1 MPIKERLK
9 KILDLFLCFLKI
21 GAFTFGGGYAMVSLV
36 QRDMVEKK
44 KWLTERE
51 MVDVIAIAESTPGV
65 IALNTATYVGAKI
78 AGFWGSLFASIGAM
92 LPSVI
97 IILAIYPVIQLFGEN
112 QYVKWA
118 FLGIRACVSA
128 LILNA
133 TYKISKMNEKTVV
146 SFVVTGVALVLAL
159 LSTFEVIKLDMIFII
174 LGAALFGIIWGIIG
188 RQRKKKKGTAES
200 AEQSVV
206 GESAAENLSET
217 GEARKPDGEEG
228 EKAAACN
235 EPDSESVDNTD
246 ASAPSET
253 RGDAE
258 SAAKE
263 SDGKDDDE
271 PVSERADEKKEEN

>member
-78 AGFWGSLFASIGAM
+78 AGFWGSLFASIGAI

-159 LSTFEVIKLDMIFII
+159 LSTFEVIKLDMVFII

-188 RQRKKKKGTAES
+188 RQRKKKKGTAAGEAQSAVEHGAPDEES
-200 AEQSVV
+200 ANVKEADKPN
-206 GESAAENLSET
+206 GE
-217 GEARKPDGEEG
+217 
-228 EKAAACN
+228 N
-235 EPDSESVDNTD
+235 ELNIADNSDYTAD
-246 ASAPSET
+246 
-253 RGDAE
+253 RVNAE

-263 SDGKDDDE
+263 SDVKDDDA
-271 PVSERADEKKEEN
+271 PVSEPAEDNKEDDGNAIS

>member
-97 IILAIYPVIQLFGEN
+97 VILAIYPVIQLFGEN

-159 LSTFEVIKLDMIFII
+159 LSTFEVIKLDMVFII

-188 RQRKKKKGTAES
+188 RQRKKKKGTA
-200 AEQSVV
+200 A
-206 GESAAENLSET
+206 GEAPKPDEEET
-217 GEARKPDGEEG
+217 GKAVDGNELEEKQG
-228 EKAAACN
+228 
-235 EPDSESVDNTD
+235 DDTTRISEST
-246 ASAPSET
+246 AS
-253 RGDAE
+253 RVNAE

-263 SDGKDDDE
+263 SDVKDDDA
-271 PVSERADEKKEEN
+271 PVSEPAEDNKEDDGNAIS

>member
-97 IILAIYPVIQLFGEN
+97 VILAIYPVIQLFGEN

-159 LSTFEVIKLDMIFII
+159 LSTFEVIKLDMVFII

-188 RQRKKKKGTAES
+188 RQRKKKKVAAEGEAQSAVEHGAPDEES
-200 AEQSVV
+200 ANVKEADKPN
-206 GESAAENLSET
+206 GENKLNIA
-217 GEARKPDGEEG
+217 
-228 EKAAACN
+228 
-235 EPDSESVDNTD
+235 DNSDYTAD
-246 ASAPSET
+246 
-253 RGDAE
+253 RVNAE

-263 SDGKDDDE
+263 SDVKDDDA
-271 PVSERADEKKEEN
+271 PVSEPAEDNKEDDGNAIS

>member
-1 MPIKERLK
+1 MPVKERLK
-9 KILDLFLCFLKI
+9 KILELFLCFLKI

-44 KWLTERE
+44 KWLTDRE

-118 FLGIRACVSA
+118 FLGIRACVAA

-133 TYKISKMNEKTVV
+133 TYKISKMNEK
-146 SFVVTGVALVLAL
+146 
-159 LSTFEVIKLDMIFII
+159 
-174 LGAALFGIIWGIIG
+174 GIIWGIIG
-188 RQRKKKKGTAES
+188 RQRKKKKA
-200 AEQSVV
+200 
-206 GESAAENLSET
+206 AAEGKTPNAGDGSAPAE
-217 GEARKPDGEEG
+217 GCVEVKDEARDE
-228 EKAAACN
+228 ANALA
-235 EPDSESVDNTD
+235 DS
-246 ASAPSET
+246 
-253 RGDAE
+253 RGDAG

-263 SDGKDDDE
+263 ADGTDDGS
-271 PVSERADEKKEEN
+271 PVSERPEEKKEEN

>member
-1 MPIKERLK
+1 MPVKERLK
-9 KILDLFLCFLKI
+9 KILELFLCFLKI

-44 KWLTERE
+44 KWLTDQE

-118 FLGIRACVSA
+118 FLGIRACVAA

-133 TYKISKMNEKTVV
+133 TYKISKMNEKNVV
-146 SFVVTGVALVLAL
+146 SFIVTGVALVLAL

-188 RQRKKKKGTAES
+188 RQRKKKKA
-200 AEQSVV
+200 
-206 GESAAENLSET
+206 AAEGKTPNAGDGSAPAE
-217 GEARKPDGEEG
+217 GCVEVKDEARDE
-228 EKAAACN
+228 ANALA
-235 EPDSESVDNTD
+235 DS
-246 ASAPSET
+246 
-253 RGDAE
+253 RGNAE

-263 SDGKDDDE
+263 SDGKDDDA
-271 PVSERADEKKEEN
+271 PVSAPAEENKEDDGNAIS

>member
-1 MPIKERLK
+1 MPVKERLK
-9 KILDLFLCFLKI
+9 KILELFLCFLKI

-44 KWLTERE
+44 KWLTDQE

-78 AGFWGSLFASIGAM
+78 AGFWGSLFASIGAL
-92 LPSVI
+92 LPSVV
-97 IILAIYPVIQLFGEN
+97 IILAIYPVIRLFGEN

-118 FLGIRACVSA
+118 FLGIRACVAA

-146 SFVVTGVALVLAL
+146 SFIVTGVALVLAL
-159 LSTFEVIKLDMIFII
+159 LSTFEVIKLDMVFII

-188 RQRKKKKGTAES
+188 RKRKKKKETSEGTALDALEES
-200 AEQSVV
+200 APAKSSNDPK
-206 GESAAENLSET
+206 ES
-217 GEARKPDGEEG
+217 DGSDAI
-228 EKAAACN
+228 KDITA
-235 EPDSESVDNTD
+235 DRDN
-246 ASAPSET
+246 
-253 RGDAE
+253 AE

-263 SDGKDDDE
+263 SDGTYDDT
-271 PVSERADEKKEEN
+271 PASAPAEENKEDDGNVIS